1 MKKIEAYIRP
11 EQLEDVKEALK
22 ELNINGISV
31 AQIMGSG
38 TQRGYRE
45 FVRGTE
51 VDYNFLKK
59 IKIDLVVPDSRLEEV
74 LDTIVETAKTGEIG
88 DGKIFISDIQDAIRI
103 RTGERGESAVR

>member
-22 ELNINGISV
+22 SLNVNGISV
-31 AQIMGSG
+31 TQIMGSG
-38 TQRGYRE
+38 CQRGYRE

-59 IKIDLVVPDSRLEEV
+59 IKIELVVPDSRLEEI
-74 LDTIVETAKTGEIG
+74 LDKIVETAKTGQVG
-88 DGKIFISDIQDAIRI
+88 DGKIFISEIQDALRI
-103 RTGERGESAVR
+103 RTGERGEAALH

>member
-22 ELNINGISV
+22 SLNVNGISV
-31 AQIMGSG
+31 TQIMGSG
-38 TQRGYRE
+38 CQRGYRE

-59 IKIDLVVPDSRLEEV
+59 IKIELVVSDSRLEEI
-74 LDTIVETAKTGEIG
+74 LDKIVETAKTGQIG
-88 DGKIFISDIQDAIRI
+88 DGKIFISEIQDALRI
-103 RTGERGESAVR
+103 RTGERGEAALH